1 MMIGLPNPNF
11 AMPVAKLCI
20 TNTETEEKIYVLY
33 NPESYTQ
40 GHSVEYNPVDVAS
53 GSANTTQYVKSTAE
67 TLAMQL
73 FFDTFSASAEAGGTV
88 AVKAKLGATSLLPS
102 AAKQDV
108 RDYTKKVYGLMNID
122 RTKHRPPLLKIE
134 WGSLVFQGYL
144 AECTQK
150 FTKFNEL
157 GKPVRAVLD
166 VRFIRYIEQGKAAE
180 MSPNE
185 SPDTAK
191 YRTVHQGDALW
202 ALAVKEYGLSS
213 SWRMIADANK
223 LENPRIL
230 NTGDTLRLPAE
241 K

>member
-1 MMIGLPNPNF
+1 
-11 AMPVAKLCI
+11 MPVAKLCI
-20 TNTETEEKIYVLY
+20 TNVDSGEKIHVLY

-40 GHSVEYNPVDVAS
+40 GCAAEYNQAKIVS
-53 GSANTTQYVKSTAE
+53 GSASSAQYVGRSAE
-67 TLAMQL
+67 ELTMKL
-73 FFDTFSASAEAGGTV
+73 FFDTFSASAEVGGTE
-88 AVKAKLGATSLLPS
+88 AVKDALKATSRQPS
-102 AAKQDV
+102 SEKQDV
-108 RDYTKKVYGLMNID
+108 REYTNKVYNLMFID
-122 RTKHRPPLLKIE
+122 RSKHRPPLLKIE
-134 WGSLVFQGYL
+134 WGSLIFKGYL
-144 AECTQK
+144 TGCSQN

-166 VRFIRYIEQGKAAE
+166 VKFLQHIEQTEAAA

-202 ALAVKEYGLSS
+202 ALAVKEYGRSS
-213 SWRMIADANK
+213 SWRTIADANK
-223 LENPRIL
+223 MENPRKL